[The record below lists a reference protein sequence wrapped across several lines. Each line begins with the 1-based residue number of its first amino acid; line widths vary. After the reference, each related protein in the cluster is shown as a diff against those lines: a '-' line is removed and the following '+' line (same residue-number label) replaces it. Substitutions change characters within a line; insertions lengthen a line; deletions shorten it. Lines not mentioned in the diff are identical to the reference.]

1 MNQFVSSALVN
12 ISNCFRVVFNLDNAK
27 DTLGKEIVNDEL
39 IVSVIDIKATSH
51 DILIQDKVVTV
62 NYFTNVLDNDV
73 DVDDDDEINEVL
85 TVHLVKII
93 VPFFLEHQSVL
104 DRSNRSRIA
113 QLLKCFISNPQ
124 SVRYICQ

>member
-39 IVSVIDIKATSH
+39 IVSFNYIKRLLL
-51 DILIQDKVVTV
+51 IVFIQDKLIAVI
-62 NYFTNVLDNDV
+62 NFASSNLDDPI
-73 DVDDDDEINEVL
+73 DEGHEINEVKA
-85 TVHLVKII
+85 TKLVKII

-113 QLLKCFISNPQ
+113 QLLKCFISNP
-124 SVRYICQ
+124 

>member
-27 DTLGKEIVNDEL
+27 NTLGKEIVNNEL
-39 IVSVIDIKATSH
+39 IVSFNYIKRLLL
-51 DILIQDKVVTV
+51 IVFIQDKLIAVI
-62 NYFTNVLDNDV
+62 NFASSKLDDPI
-73 DVDDDDEINEVL
+73 DEGHEITEVKA
-85 TVHLVKII
+85 TKLVKII